1 MSRDFVSFGI
11 CSDEADAD
19 RAFEGFQFL
28 EYDQTSPTE
37 LNLGCTQSQMY
48 TLSGER
54 LIGFNVETGESSTDG
69 ESFRSIR
76 SIQPIVDC
84 VDCTDSQVSLN
95 SLTSMEQ
102 AVGGGELR
110 QQLISDTI
118 SSSYFESDGF
128 SAC

>member
-1 MSRDFVSFGI
+1 
-11 CSDEADAD
+11 
-19 RAFEGFQFL
+19 
-28 EYDQTSPTE
+28 
-37 LNLGCTQSQMY
+37 MY